1 MCCWWNDAWD
11 RRDGLD
17 AMGLSGQAA
26 PVSALGVPRHRRASK
41 GSMPARENRSV
52 DPWLWTAAGVVVAG
66 AAASSWFQAGLS
78 ARPRRCLLVRS
89 PSMLIDPAPKLAT
102 WNRPPAMA
110 LFLKKWISWF

>member
-1 MCCWWNDAWD
+1 MSGGWNDAGD
-11 RRDGLD
+11 RGAALGARGR
-17 AMGLSGQAA
+17 GGQAA
-26 PVSALGVPRHRRASK
+26 PFSAWAAPRHRRASK

-52 DPWLWTAAGVVVAG
+52 DPWLWTAAGGVVAG

-110 LFLKKWISWF
+110 IFLKKWISWF